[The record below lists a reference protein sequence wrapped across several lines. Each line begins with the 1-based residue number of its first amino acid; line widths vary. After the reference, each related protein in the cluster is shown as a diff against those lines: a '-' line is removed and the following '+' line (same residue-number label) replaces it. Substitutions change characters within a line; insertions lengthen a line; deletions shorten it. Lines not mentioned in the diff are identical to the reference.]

1 MNKVSPIFIPSVPPI
16 RNSFK
21 SIFIDTETDTCV
33 RKRTTNTPSPS
44 LSPPLSPQIFIKPP
58 PPTPIPTPTPNPI
71 LEDEKKYV
79 ITIANDNDK
88 EHCMVERNSYKKQKD
103 TNTFDING
111 NMDMEVYEQIIHK
124 LRKSPKINLRY
135 DRMNVHDYI
144 YNYILFAY
152 NFYNPIFTMYVT
164 IISYKQMTQT
174 SSIFKNVVISYAIIY
189 PLIAM
194 LILLNEAYYIY
205 CKKFIYYKL
214 MDNGVIF
221 KWKKEQLYKS
231 FYFWWYIISL
241 IFICIGIND
250 SLNVILMF
258 INQTSNLCIYIYNTI
273 NIDSTLITLNGFFE
287 NNVNIQM
294 ENIQKIVWIDEDKL
308 KENVYSMIEAKHIIQ
323 KNINKEIQLLMSSFL
338 KKDDHDNN
346 DNNNNNNN
354 YNDNDNDD
362 DTNILIMENFD
373 KYKHLLNT
381 KTIKEYYNILQ
392 KCYNTDIDIIGKID
406 LKRNKDY
413 VSSIS
418 HEHTCHTK
426 FPFYKRK
433 WVLTLLNEMKKNSNL
448 YWNHKCIHCDLL
460 KETNYYLCLI
470 CNTHLCNDCNI
481 LNTKKSLKWCYNS
494 SDMDHKTILVYNNY
508 NNKFINKENKVEY
521 PFCYKLYNH
530 YIMDNIQI
538 ISVLDTIYYLSI
550 LSILMIEFYGFY
562 IIFS

>member
-1 MNKVSPIFIPSVPPI
+1 MNKVSPIFIPSVPPR

-21 SIFIDTETDTCV
+21 SILIDTDTDTESCV
-33 RKRTTNTPSPS
+33 RKRTTNSP
-44 LSPPLSPQIFIKPP
+44 SPPLSPQIIIKPP
-58 PPTPIPTPTPNPI
+58 PPTPIPTPTI
-71 LEDEKKYV
+71 EDEKYV
-79 ITIANDNDK
+79 ITIGNDREKCREK
-88 EHCMVERNSYKKQKD
+88 EQNIVERNSFEKQKE
-103 TNTFDING
+103 TNNSFDINN
-111 NMDMEVYEQIIHK
+111 NMDIEVYEQNIVK
-124 LRKSPKINLRY
+124 LRKSPIINLRY

-152 NFYNPIFTMYVT
+152 NFYNPIFTMYIT

-294 ENIQKIVWIDEDKL
+294 ENIQKIVWIDEHKL

-323 KNINKEIQLLMSSFL
+323 KNINKEIELLLSSFL
-338 KKDDHDNN
+338 KKDYNKNENN
-346 DNNNNNNN
+346 ENENENNENENNEN
-354 YNDNDNDD
+354 
-362 DTNILIMENFD
+362 DTNVLIMENFD

-392 KCYNTDIDIIGKID
+392 KCYTDINIIGKID

-418 HEHTCHTK
+418 AEHHTCHVQ

-433 WVLTLLNEMKKNSNL
+433 WVLTLLNEMKQNYNIH
-448 YWNHKCIHCDLL
+448 WNHKCNQCDLL
-460 KETNYYLCLI
+460 KEMNYYLCLI
-470 CNTHLCNDCNI
+470 CNAHLCNECNI
-481 LNTKKSLKWCYNS
+481 LNTKKSLKWCYRS
-494 SDMDHKTILVYNNY
+494 SDMDHKTILVYNHN
-508 NNKFINKENKVEY
+508 NNKFNKENKVEY
-521 PFCYKLYNH
+521 PFFYKLYNH
-530 YIMDNIQI
+530 YSMDNIQI